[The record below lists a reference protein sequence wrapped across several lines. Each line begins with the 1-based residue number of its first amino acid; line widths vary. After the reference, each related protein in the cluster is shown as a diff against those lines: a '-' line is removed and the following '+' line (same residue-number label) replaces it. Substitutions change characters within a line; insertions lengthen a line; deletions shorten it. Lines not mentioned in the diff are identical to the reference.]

1 MSMVCV
7 SLSLTAVYTHI
18 SLSCPPPVIRG
29 ISGKAKFIVS
39 ERESSVEVM
48 MTTSMRLDVS

>member
-1 MSMVCV
+1 M
-7 SLSLTAVYTHI
+7 
-18 SLSCPPPVIRG
+18 RG

-39 ERESSVEVM
+39 ERESSVDVM